1 MSLLSTPIKGEIATQ
16 KNIFRLAATMYANTS
31 DTYSTTETQLQMIIC
46 VFIEDNNRKKDYD
59 EITLSLL
66 SVYKY
71 HISKDEL
78 IAIIKRN
85 RDIFQSIK
93 IDEREFFS
101 LTDEA
106 YSHANE
112 LQQNNIAFYITSFI
126 QTNNIEDGN
135 GCRDAIYKYLYELT
149 TTNINSYRVLLYGK
163 NEDSFTQ

>member
-46 VFIEDNNRKKDYD
+46 VFIEDDNKKKDYD

-66 SVYKY
+66 SIYKY

-85 RDIFQSIK
+85 GEDIIRIK
-93 IDEREFFS
+93 
-101 LTDEA
+101 
-106 YSHANE
+106 
-112 LQQNNIAFYITSFI
+112 
-126 QTNNIEDGN
+126 
-135 GCRDAIYKYLYELT
+135 K
-149 TTNINSYRVLLYGK
+149 
-163 NEDSFTQ
+163 

>member
-1 MSLLSTPIKGEIATQ
+1 
-16 KNIFRLAATMYANTS
+16 MYANTS

-59 EITLSLL
+59 EIALSLL

-126 QTNNIEDGN
+126 
-135 GCRDAIYKYLYELT
+135 
-149 TTNINSYRVLLYGK
+149 
-163 NEDSFTQ
+163 